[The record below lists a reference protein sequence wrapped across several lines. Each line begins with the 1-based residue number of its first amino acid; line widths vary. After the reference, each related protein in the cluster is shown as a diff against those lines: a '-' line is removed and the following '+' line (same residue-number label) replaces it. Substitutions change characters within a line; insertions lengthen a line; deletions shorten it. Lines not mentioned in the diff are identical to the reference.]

1 MRVSLLIMLFKLVF
15 PSVVRSY
22 DLSSVTVATSHAP
35 DEIATSDRKNVA
47 IQVRKTKG
55 RK

>member
-15 PSVVRSY
+15 PSDVTLN
-22 DLSSVTVATSHAP
+22 LSSVTVATSHAP

-47 IQVRKTKG
+47 IQVRKTKR